1 MIAFEKIVK
10 NDSSIDLVIV
20 GKKGW
25 FYNDTL
31 TKVQELNIAN
41 RVIFTGFVTTEE
53 KFIILSGAYAF
64 IYPSIYEGFG
74 LPVLESI
81 TYKIPTVTSN
91 ISSLPEVV
99 GQAAI
104 LINPNN
110 IDSIYNALKEV
121 LYNEDTR
128 LVLAERCSKQAKKFS
143 WEITAK
149 MTENVYDKYQVV
161 K

>member
-1 MIAFEKIVK
+1 M
-10 NDSSIDLVIV
+10 
-20 GKKGW
+20 
-25 FYNDTL
+25 

-81 TYKIPTVTSN
+81 TYNIPTVTSN

-128 LVLAERCSKQAKKFS
+128 LVLAERCSKQAKNSHGKS
-143 WEITAK
+143 LLKWQK
-149 MTENVYDKYQVV
+149 MCMINIKLLNENCESFILSMHIKSIYISGRNKRKQ
-161 K
+161 

>member
-1 MIAFEKIVK
+1 M
-10 NDSSIDLVIV
+10 
-20 GKKGW
+20 W
-25 FYNDTL
+25 F
-31 TKVQELNIAN
+31 
-41 RVIFTGFVTTEE
+41 FTGLCYYWR

-81 TYKIPTVTSN
+81 TYNIPTVTSN

-128 LVLAERCSKQAKKFS
+128 LVLAERCSKQAKK
-143 WEITAK
+143 ITHGKSLLK

-161 K
+161 KWELWKLYIINAY